1 MPIIVKADVVNFA
14 TELASTSIG
23 DGMWAD
29 VLAYVNQVNLSSLDS
44 AIDIR
49 MARIF
54 LAAHV
59 ASVTRR
65 SAAGGY
71 EAAGPVTSESVGG
84 VRRSYALVSGAAE
97 GQTGL
102 SESRYGRMFSQI
114 LGSTMIG
121 PLVI

>member
-1 MPIIVKADVVNFA
+1 MSIIVKADVTNFA
-14 TELASTSIG
+14 TELTSTQIN

-29 VLAYVNQVNLSSLDS
+29 VLAYVNQVNLSALDS

-54 LAAHV
+54 LAAHLG
-59 ASVTRR
+59 SVTRR
-65 SAAGGY
+65 SASGGY

-84 VRRSYALVSGAAE
+84 VRRAYATVASAGV
-97 GQTGL
+97 GSSSL